1 MRVISPLA
9 DVLLLYAL
17 SILNI
22 YHNLVESDCH
32 TRILIVFEAVS
43 SAISCSFIRVSS
55 VVLLCHAF
63 WGLECL
69 RSLHISFVDDLV
81 AFHLLLERLPVL
93 PLSVKSC

>member
-9 DVLLLYAL
+9 DVLLLYDL

-22 YHNLVESDCH
+22 HHNLVESDFH

-43 SAISCSFIRVSS
+43 SAISCAIIRVSS

-63 WGLECL
+63 WDWNA
-69 RSLHISFVDDLV
+69 FDDLM
-81 AFHLLLERLPVL
+81 AFHLLLGRLPVL
-93 PLSVKSC
+93 ALSVKSR